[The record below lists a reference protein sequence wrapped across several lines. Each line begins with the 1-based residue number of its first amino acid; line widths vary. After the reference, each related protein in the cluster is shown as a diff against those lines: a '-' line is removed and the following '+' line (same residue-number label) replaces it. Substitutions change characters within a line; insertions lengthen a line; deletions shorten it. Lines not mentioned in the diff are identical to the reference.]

1 MKTKKIIVAGST
13 RNNSYSQRLANHI
26 VEPFREDYETDLIK
40 ISHLSFYRQDYQTA
54 NAPAEYEDFWSKTR
68 SSDAV
73 LLFRTENLRSQ

>member
-1 MKTKKIIVAGST
+1 METKKIIIAGST

-54 NAPAEYEDFWSKTR
+54 NAPAEYEDFWSKNR
-68 SSDAV
+68 YSDAV